1 MHNYLVLWSTAVLP
15 LPRRLGRGVDVD
27 RLLLAREVP
36 RVDNS
41 TAARCLAPDHLA
53 NHALGCAPAH
63 ALRRR
68 VCAARS
74 AR

>member
-1 MHNYLVLWSTAVLP
+1 MELVS

-36 RVDNS
+36 RVDN
-41 TAARCLAPDHLA
+41 TARCLAPDHLA
-53 NHALGCAPAH
+53 NHTLGCATAH